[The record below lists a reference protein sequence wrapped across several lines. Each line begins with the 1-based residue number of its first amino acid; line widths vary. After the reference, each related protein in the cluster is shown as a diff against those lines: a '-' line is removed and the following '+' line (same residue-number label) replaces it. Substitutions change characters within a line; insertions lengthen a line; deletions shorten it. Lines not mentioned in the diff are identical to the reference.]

1 MKSRVIEI
9 MVVATL
15 AAAAPGCRRGEP
27 PPTPPAATAPDLAA
41 APGEIGLAEVP
52 AFVSIAAVESTSEAG
67 VTAATGKVGFDEER
81 VSRVSSPVSGRVV
94 ELLAHPGDRV
104 RRGQGLLVIASP
116 DAQAAAAD
124 YVAAQ
129 ADRALAERT
138 LERLKRLYAEQAVPG
153 KDVVQAESD
162 ATKAAA
168 SMARAASRLEV
179 LGIDPSSPDTHATRF
194 VLRSPLDGVVVERA
208 AFPGMEVRPD
218 SGTPLVTVADLTR
231 LWVLAD
237 VYERDLARV
246 QAGAKAVVR
255 VVASP
260 GKTWEGKVTHVG
272 DLVDASTRTVKLRI
286 EVANPTL
293 ELKPEMFARVTLQAP
308 PSPTPELSVPSS
320 ALLSDGETSAV
331 VVALG
336 KGRFQKRAVE
346 TGAETEGRVHI
357 LSGLAAGDR
366 VVVDGALFLKAAI
379 DGR

>member
-1 MKSRVIEI
+1 
-9 MVVATL
+9 
-15 AAAAPGCRRGEP
+15 
-27 PPTPPAATAPDLAA
+27 
-41 APGEIGLAEVP
+41 
-52 AFVSIAAVESTSEAG
+52 
-67 VTAATGKVGFDEER
+67 
-81 VSRVSSPVSGRVV
+81 
-94 ELLAHPGDRV
+94 
-104 RRGQGLLVIASP
+104 
-116 DAQAAAAD
+116 
-124 YVAAQ
+124 
-129 ADRALAERT
+129 
-138 LERLKRLYAEQAVPG
+138 
-153 KDVVQAESD
+153 
-162 ATKAAA
+162 
-168 SMARAASRLEV
+168 
-179 LGIDPSSPDTHATRF
+179 
-194 VLRSPLDGVVVERA
+194 
-208 AFPGMEVRPD
+208 MEVRPD

-346 TGAETEGRVHI
+346 TGAEADGRVHI
-357 LSGLAAGDR
+357 LSGLAAGDS